1 MQEWLQVVMHH
12 KLEQQLLLVVQLMLE
27 QLQLVLAKLVLQ
39 LT

>member
-1 MQEWLQVVMHH
+1 MQEWLQVVMNH
-12 KLEQQLLLVVQLMLE
+12 KLEQIPKLLLQLMLE